1 MAKMS
6 LSIKNGDP
14 KKNTPSEKSA
24 DSKSPSPKAN
34 VSLSKKPS
42 MDSVRVARQL
52 LNSPMYKGKTLDPTN
67 PSIGGRVKRLI
78 GEHVR
83 PMLDE
88 GDTMRKMDSIYYA
101 NKEKDINY
109 PGVSA
114 REGDKVME
122 KGKAGNFIESSNTYQ
137 DYRKVFSK
145 GSGGAFEGTPQTTV
159 KYAPPSFGGGA
170 GYEEDVYIPD
180 IKLKGKVEATKEVK
194 KAEAK
199 KTEVKKT
206 EAKK

>member
-6 LSIKNGDP
+6 LSVKNGDP
-14 KKNTPSEKSA
+14 KKKTPSEKSV

-34 VSLSKKPS
+34 VSLNKKPS
-42 MDSVRVARQL
+42 MDSVKVARQL
-52 LNSPMYKGKTLDPTN
+52 LNSPTYKGKKLDPTN

-122 KGKAGNFIESSNTYQ
+122 KGKAGRLIEAHGTYQ
-137 DYRKVFSK
+137 DYRKVFPV
-145 GSGGAFEGTPQTTV
+145 GSSGAFEGVTQPTV

-170 GYEEDVYIPD
+170 GYEEEVYVPD
-180 IKLKGKVEATKEVK
+180 PKLKRKIEETKEAK
-194 KAEAK
+194 KAEVK